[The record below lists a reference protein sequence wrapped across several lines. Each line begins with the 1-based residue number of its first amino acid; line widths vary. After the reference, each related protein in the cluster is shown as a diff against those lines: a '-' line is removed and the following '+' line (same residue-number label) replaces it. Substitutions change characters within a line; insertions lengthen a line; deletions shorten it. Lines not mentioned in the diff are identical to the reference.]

1 MMQKIKKLP
10 LFRKVLLFSFLITFL
25 VAVSTAGISFILHSK
40 LLEDQI
46 EERVEGLSSLWSTTI
61 NTEDIFSVKEF
72 QDLDNPALGRLVKN
86 VSLINERNAAFV
98 EAYILD
104 PEIHENSSFYVLA
117 ASKHYNDLGLE
128 NMSYYKGGEEFTKT
142 FKTVINEDRASSTGV
157 YKDQY
162 GTWITAFS
170 PIKDE
175 RGNVI
180 ALLGVDAEA
189 SFVGADEK
197 KITAILIYS
206 FLIITIIVYF
216 LLSWGLKKVIEPIN
230 EIIYG
235 INEVSSGNFNV
246 RLQIEEFSDLKKLAE
261 RFNMMTRQ
269 LSILFDRLSATSQQL
284 GPPPKR
290 QDPMQW
296 EAALDEM
303 ENIFQKTKFQQELQ
317 RAEKMN
323 AIGQLAASVA
333 HEIRN
338 PMTVVKG
345 FLQIFLAKE
354 SMSDEER
361 MYIKL
366 MIEEMNRAETI
377 INDYLSLAKPD
388 LKQIEQV
395 DGAELASKVV
405 DLMNSYAMM
414 SKNIDMA
421 IHISEPIMVRG
432 NKSELNQVLI
442 NILKNGI
449 EAMKEGGKLT
459 LTLKEEGDYGV
470 FIISDTGIG
479 MSEEA
484 LKRLGTAFYSLKEK
498 GTGIGLMVCYQIIER
513 MKGKIEVESK
523 EGEGTTF
530 RIYVPLFSAK
540 EQE

>member
-1 MMQKIKKLP
+1 MQKIKNLP

-25 VAVSTAGISFILHSK
+25 VAVSTAGISFVLHSK
-40 LLEDQI
+40 VLKDQI

-61 NTEDIFSVKEF
+61 NPGDIFSVKEF
-72 QDLDNPALGRLVKN
+72 QDLDNPALARLVKN
-86 VSLINERNAAFV
+86 VSLINERDAAFI
-98 EAYILD
+98 EAYIVA
-104 PEIHENSSFYVLA
+104 PEIYENSKFYVLA
-117 ASKHYNDLGLE
+117 ASEHYNHLGFKNL
-128 NMSYYKGGEEFTKT
+128 SYYTGGEEFTKT
-142 FKTVINEDRASSTGV
+142 FKTVMKEDRVSSSGV

-180 ALLGVDAEA
+180 ALLGVDADA
-189 SFVGADEK
+189 SFVGAYEK

-206 FLIITIIVYF
+206 FLIITILVYF
-216 LLSWGLKKVIEPIN
+216 ILSWGLKKVIEPIN

-284 GPPPKR
+284 GPPQKR
-290 QDPMQW
+290 QDPIQW
-296 EAALDEM
+296 EAVLDEM
-303 ENIFQKTKFQQELQ
+303 ENIFQKTKFMQELQ

-395 DGAELASKVV
+395 DGAELAGKVV

-414 SKNIDMA
+414 SKNIDV
-421 IHISEPIMVRG
+421 ITHINGPIMMRG

-442 NILKNGI
+442 NIIKNGI
-449 EAMKEGGKLT
+449 EAMKDGGKLT
-459 LTLKEEGDYGV
+459 LTVKEEGDYGV

-530 RIYVPLFSAK
+530 RIYVPLFSA
-540 EQE
+540 EEPE

>member
-1 MMQKIKKLP
+1 MQKIKKLP

-117 ASKHYNDLGLE
+117 ASKHYNNLGLE

-142 FKTVINEDRASSTGV
+142 FKTVINEDRVSSTGV

-216 LLSWGLKKVIEPIN
+216 ILSWGLKKVIEPIN

-235 INEVSSGNFNV
+235 INEVSSG
-246 RLQIEEFSDLKKLAE
+246 
-261 RFNMMTRQ
+261 
-269 LSILFDRLSATSQQL
+269 
-284 GPPPKR
+284 
-290 QDPMQW
+290 
-296 EAALDEM
+296 
-303 ENIFQKTKFQQELQ
+303 
-317 RAEKMN
+317 
-323 AIGQLAASVA
+323 
-333 HEIRN
+333 
-338 PMTVVKG
+338 
-345 FLQIFLAKE
+345 
-354 SMSDEER
+354 
-361 MYIKL
+361 
-366 MIEEMNRAETI
+366 
-377 INDYLSLAKPD
+377 
-388 LKQIEQV
+388 
-395 DGAELASKVV
+395 
-405 DLMNSYAMM
+405 
-414 SKNIDMA
+414 
-421 IHISEPIMVRG
+421 
-432 NKSELNQVLI
+432 
-442 NILKNGI
+442 
-449 EAMKEGGKLT
+449 
-459 LTLKEEGDYGV
+459 
-470 FIISDTGIG
+470 
-479 MSEEA
+479 
-484 LKRLGTAFYSLKEK
+484 
-498 GTGIGLMVCYQIIER
+498 
-513 MKGKIEVESK
+513 
-523 EGEGTTF
+523 
-530 RIYVPLFSAK
+530 
-540 EQE
+540 

>member
-1 MMQKIKKLP
+1 
-10 LFRKVLLFSFLITFL
+10 
-25 VAVSTAGISFILHSK
+25 
-40 LLEDQI
+40 
-46 EERVEGLSSLWSTTI
+46 
-61 NTEDIFSVKEF
+61 
-72 QDLDNPALGRLVKN
+72 
-86 VSLINERNAAFV
+86 
-98 EAYILD
+98 
-104 PEIHENSSFYVLA
+104 
-117 ASKHYNDLGLE
+117 
-128 NMSYYKGGEEFTKT
+128 
-142 FKTVINEDRASSTGV
+142 
-157 YKDQY
+157 
-162 GTWITAFS
+162 
-170 PIKDE
+170 
-175 RGNVI
+175 
-180 ALLGVDAEA
+180 A

-206 FLIITIIVYF
+206 FLILTIIVYF
-216 LLSWGLKKVIEPIN
+216 ILSWGLKKVIEPIN